1 MQERTNKERWMER
14 RTRSNKENRTK
25 DDENT
30 GGKDICSTQE
40 WIEGRHTSTLERKEE
55 KVN

>member
-1 MQERTNKERWMER
+1 MQGRTNKERRMER
-14 RTRSNKENRTK
+14 RTRRNKEKRTK

-30 GGKDICSTQE
+30 GGKVIYSTQE
-40 WIEGRHTSTLERKEE
+40 WIEGRHTARRQGWK